1 MPLCAYHPDQ
11 SAVDRC
17 TECQRDIC
25 AQCKTEVAGKPVC
38 KNCVD
43 LIRSRVAAEMAS
55 APPASAGAATTPS
68 YSPPAG
74 FGAQASTQPY
84 GSPQP
89 TTSYQM
95 PSPIVQEEP
104 SPARMLA
111 GIVLGALFGAVGA
124 FIWKTIAYYA
134 HFELAYL
141 DIIVGCAA
149 GFGVVMGGG
158 RHGFLPAILGAILG
172 FGSMMLGY
180 YLLMNAQY
188 HDLARELIEKIPK
201 DAAAGAPT
209 IASVGNLTFK
219 DFIEGLKELSVIDW
233 AFVAAGVYGGFIV
246 PMKKKAQPAQ
256 G

>member
-1 MPLCAYHPDQ
+1 MPLCAYHPNQ
-11 SAVDRC
+11 TAVDRC

-43 LIRSRVAAEMAS
+43 LIRSRVAAEMGATPS
-55 APPASAGAATTPS
+55 SSTGAAATPTYAS
-68 YSPPAG
+68 PAG
-74 FGAQASTQPY
+74 FGAQAPTQPY
-84 GSPQP
+84 GSAQP

-95 PSPIVQEEP
+95 PSPIVQEQP

-111 GIVLGALFGAVGA
+111 GIILGALFGAVGA

-158 RHGFLPAILGAILG
+158 RQGIIPAILGALLG

-188 HDLARELIEKIPK
+188 HDLAREILEKLPK
-201 DAAAGAPT
+201 DAAIGTP
-209 IASVGNLTFK
+209 SVGNLTLNQFV
-219 DFIEGLKELSVIDW
+219 EGLKDLSVIDW

-246 PMKKKAQPAQ
+246 PMKKKPQSAQ